1 MARFTDAK
9 GLMAFW
15 ADIDPDYVLRYQEW
29 HNCEHVPERVSIPG
43 FLRGRRYRVEDGA
56 PHFLMMYETEA
67 PEVLSSEAYLAA
79 LNAPTDWTREAL
91 THFRNP
97 TRNIYRHVASAGREL
112 RFCAPWLISLQF
124 NRDEAPT
131 EDDVAAWLEAMTK
144 APSVGRVQ
152 LWAVDEEVSGIQTS
166 ERKIYGGGPG
176 EQKYLLLV
184 EAEAPHPA
192 ADEALAAADAAASG
206 MSARQ
211 NEVPGRFWLELVH
224 EDNSPREERP

>member
-1 MARFTDAK
+1 MTRVTDAT

-15 ADIDPDYVLRYQEW
+15 ADIEPGYVLRYQEW

-43 FLRGRRYRVEDGA
+43 FLRGRRYRAEDGT

-67 PEVLSSEAYLAA
+67 PEVLSSDAYLAA

-91 THFRNP
+91 TYFRHP
-97 TRNIYRHVASAGREL
+97 TRNIYRRVEAAGREL

-124 NRDEAPT
+124 NRDEAPGGA
-131 EDDVAAWLEAMTK
+131 DVAPWLAAMAEA
-144 APSVGRVQ
+144 PGIGRVQ
-152 LWAVDEEVSGIQTS
+152 LWAVDEAVSGIQTS

-184 EAEAPHPA
+184 EAEAPHPSA
-192 ADEALAAADAAASG
+192 SEALAAADAAAPAMG
-206 MSARQ
+206 ARK
-211 NEVPGRFWLELVH
+211 NEVPGRFWLEIAH
-224 EDNSPREERP
+224 EDKTAGKDEA